1 MGELGLKRTT
11 RFAAALG
18 AGAGLILL
26 NGIGFASEN
35 LQNLCWAALA
45 SSIALAGLTWAM
57 AAGISAPLPE
67 LLQIRTPRRPLS
79 AGGIALAVAGM
90 LALSHASSL
99 ALARA
104 GLLEG
109 GALARF
115 DGLLAAAS
123 GGELL
128 WAAFALAVAPAL
140 AEETLFR
147 GLLRGRFAAR
157 LGAARGLL
165 LSSLLFGAIHL
176 DFGQGLAAL
185 VLGLYLGTLT
195 LRTGSIHAAVLCHGV
210 NNLAAIFSAY
220 FRT

>member
-115 DGLLAAAS
+115 DGLERLIVIAVGLDAPLDEKAEDMLETRSRLYRALTRAHMRVATRHVPRLAS
-123 GGELL
+123 
-128 WAAFALAVAPAL
+128 P
-140 AEETLFR
+140 
-147 GLLRGRFAAR
+147 R
-157 LGAARGLL
+157 LCPCL
-165 LSSLLFGAIHL
+165 
-176 DFGQGLAAL
+176 
-185 VLGLYLGTLT
+185 
-195 LRTGSIHAAVLCHGV
+195 
-210 NNLAAIFSAY
+210 
-220 FRT
+220 